1 MAADRAQHPSR
12 AGLPQL
18 RLSLVRVR
26 PLQALIALQLTL
38 IVAMGVLT
46 AVRFPF
52 LSPIDETAHLDYVRV
67 VAEEHRL
74 PVLGEDRMG
83 YAPFALDTG
92 LDPDAAPPPD
102 FERRVGLAAESYQAF
117 EPPLY
122 YLLVAPTFAV
132 TDNWN
137 RRVQLVRLV
146 GLAFLLAAAGVL
158 FRFAGRVLPEA
169 RLLVFSTALTVLMWP
184 GVIVRAAT
192 VSNAAL
198 ELLLACAFL
207 YVLWQADADRD
218 QRRLLLAGGLFGLCL
233 LTKMTLVALAPLLLL
248 VAARHALRA
257 RERGARAA
265 ALGAVALPLL
275 LLMPWLIFNLQ
286 HYDALTPNTLAKEM
300 QESTVNSTGI
310 TYTLGRFIDMVP
322 RLFEGILPQEWAFA
336 TVQSPPMGFGFDF
349 LKVALFGLPTLL
361 LVVEPRWLRSR
372 HAALLVAPFLLGI
385 AMVAYVTLFENWPIA
400 SSRRLY
406 AELPALALFAGVSWV
421 RLFRSSRVAPA
432 LVVASSLVLAA
443 AWFDLANTNLI

>member
-1 MAADRAQHPSR
+1 MAADRAQHLSR
-12 AGLPQL
+12 ARLAQL
-18 RLSLVRVR
+18 RLRLVRVR

-52 LSPIDETAHLDYVRV
+52 LSPIDEIAHFDYVRV
-67 VAEEHRL
+67 VAEDHRL

-83 YAPFALDTG
+83 YAPFALDAG
-92 LDPDAAPPPD
+92 LDPDAPPPAD
-102 FERRVGLAAESYQAF
+102 LKRPKGLASQSYQAF

-122 YLLVAPTFAV
+122 YVLVAPVFAV

-137 RRVQLVRLV
+137 RRVQLVRLCGV
-146 GLAFLLAAAGVL
+146 VFLLAAAAVL
-158 FRFAGRVLPEA
+158 YRLAGRVLPEA
-169 RLLVFSTALTVLMWP
+169 RLLVFSVALTVLMWP

-207 YVLWQADADRD
+207 YVLWQADEDRD
-218 QRRLLLAGGLFGLCL
+218 QGRLLLAGALLGLCL
-233 LTKMTLVALAPLLLL
+233 LTKLTLVALAPLLLV
-248 VAARHALRA
+248 VAARNALRGGDRRA
-257 RERGARAA
+257 RLAA
-265 ALGAVALPLL
+265 AGAVALPVLV
-275 LLMPWLIFNLQ
+275 LMPWLIFNLH
-286 HYDALTPNTLAKEM
+286 HYDALTANSLAKEM
-300 QESTVNSTGI
+300 QASSVNPTGI

-336 TVQSPPMGFGFDF
+336 AVQSPPMGFGLDF
-349 LKVALFGLPTLL
+349 LKVALFGLPAVLL
-361 LVVEPRWLRSR
+361 AVEPRWLRTR

-385 AMVAYVTLFENWPIA
+385 AMVGYVTLVENWPIA

-406 AELPALALFAGVSWV
+406 AELPALALFAGLSWV
-421 RLFRSSRVAPA
+421 RLFRSSRVAPTLA
-432 LVVASSLVLAA
+432 IASSAVLAA
-443 AWFDLANTNLI
+443 AWVHLANTNLV